1 MEKYNTMFFCTLE
14 FLLLF
19 VGRAFSNVFR
29 LHFPIYHS
37 VYKKD
42 LKLVGEDIPKII
54 YIHIWT
60 VLNGNILYLVL
71 FKV

>member
-19 VGRAFSNVFR
+19 VGRAFSNVVR
-29 LHFPIYHS
+29 LHFPVYHS

-54 YIHIWT
+54 YIHI
-60 VLNGNILYLVL
+60 
-71 FKV
+71 